1 MARRKNTFVVP
12 NNDKNRREIFAV
24 RNYLATITANNC
36 PESLII
42 KTKGKEGKN
51 MFFSAGPELSSR
63 IFAIPYNSESE
74 VFTLNKT
81 FALKSLNITVDFEAI
96 MKDKNSGMVQIYKA
110 FIAVWSKSK
119 LKPENAYKKHA
130 IAKGSG
136 RPFKISDV
144 PFFLAEA
151 KRHLGEQTDAPSKAK
166 LSGTKVTKIT
176 ATEKRQRE
184 ALANI

>member
-1 MARRKNTFVVP
+1 MARSKNTFVVP
-12 NNDKNRREIFAV
+12 NNDKNRREIFRV
-24 RNYLATITANNC
+24 RDYLATIIANNL

-42 KTKGKEGKN
+42 KTKGKEGN
-51 MFFSAGPELSSR
+51 NLIFAMRPELSSR
-63 IFAIPYNSESE
+63 IFAIPYNSDAK
-74 VFTLNKT
+74 VFTLNKKV
-81 FALKSLNITVDFEAI
+81 ALKSLNITIDFEA
-96 MKDKNSGMVQIYKA
+96 MMQDKNSGMVQIYNA
-110 FIAVWSKSK
+110 FIAVWSNSK
-119 LKPENAYKKHA
+119 LKPENAYKKHG
-130 IAKGSG
+130 IAKRSG